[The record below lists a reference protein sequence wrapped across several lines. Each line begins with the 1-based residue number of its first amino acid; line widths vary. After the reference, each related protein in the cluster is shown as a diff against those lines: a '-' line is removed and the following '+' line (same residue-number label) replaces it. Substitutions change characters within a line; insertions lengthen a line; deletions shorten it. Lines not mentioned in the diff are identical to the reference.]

1 MPKRTAVELCD
12 LLDWRVKTLR
22 HLNLFMRCDM
32 GEPEAEDIRT
42 CMGLMILEIENILEH
57 TDGED
62 RHTPGGEGPLG
73 PLPPDLSDA
82 LGGGPADAA

>member
-22 HLNLFMRCDM
+22 HLNLFLRCDM

-42 CMGLMILEIENILEH
+42 CMGMMILEIEIILEH

-62 RHTPGGEGPLG
+62 RRGPGDEGPLG
-73 PLPPDLSDA
+73 PLPPDVLDA
-82 LGGGPADAA
+82 LGSGPADAV